1 MAFVIAIAQRKG
13 GAGKSTLAAT
23 LATALASDGARVALL
38 DTDPQKSLVR
48 WHAERAGALSQA
60 AALAFED
67 PSGWRVPAALDR
79 LRKSYD
85 FVLVDTPPHDDTDA
99 RLAIRGAD
107 LALVPLQPSHAD
119 LWASEA
125 TLGMAKVEKT
135 PVQLVLNRVPPTGK
149 LRDEIQAA
157 LAAQK
162 LPVLDAM
169 LGNRNAF
176 PAAFARGLGVTE
188 AAPRSIAAEEARA
201 LAASILRIA
210 KKKG

>member
-1 MAFVIAIAQRKG
+1 MAFVIAVAQRKG
-13 GAGKSTLAAT
+13 GAGKSTLAAN
-23 LATALASDGARVALL
+23 LATALAAEGARVALL

-48 WHAERAGALSQA
+48 WHAEREGALAQA
-60 AALAFED
+60 AALDFED

-79 LRKSYD
+79 LRKAQD
-85 FVLVDTPPHDDTDA
+85 FVIVDTPPHDDTDA
-99 RLAIRGAD
+99 RLAIRAAD

-125 TLGMAKVEKT
+125 TLGMAKAEKRL
-135 PVQLVLNRVPPTGK
+135 VQMVLTRVPPTGR
-149 LRDEIQAA
+149 LRDEIIAA
-157 LAAQK
+157 LAERR
-162 LPVLDAM
+162 LPVLTAM
-169 LGNRNAF
+169 LGNRSAF

-201 LAASILRIA
+201 LAESITRLA

>member
-1 MAFVIAIAQRKG
+1 MAFVIAVAQRKG

-23 LATALASDGARVALL
+23 LATALAGSGARVALL

-48 WHAERAGALSQA
+48 WHAQRQSALAQA
-60 AALAFED
+60 AALAFEE

-79 LRKSYD
+79 LRRTHDY
-85 FVLVDTPPHDDTDA
+85 VIVDTPPHDDTDA

-125 TLGMAKVEKT
+125 TLGIAAAEKRA
-135 PVQLVLNRVPPTGK
+135 VRLVLNRVPPFGRLLDQIK
-149 LRDEIQAA
+149 AE
-157 LAAQK
+157 LAARG
-162 LPVLDAM
+162 LPLLGPM

-176 PAAFARGLGVTE
+176 PTAFARGLGVTE
-188 AAPRSIAAEEARA
+188 AAPRGIAAEEARA
-201 LAASILRIA
+201 LAASIVQLAR
-210 KKKG
+210 KK